1 VSLFSFF
8 FFDVRDLAPFVSKD
22 VTSTARRRVVD
33 AALFLAH
40 ESCAPCTRFNIHNT
54 TIGRVRILGEG
65 ERVWAGA
72 VSPASGTSEK
82 KTITRM
88 REMNTTRFES

>member
-33 AALFLAH
+33 AALFSRARVVR
-40 ESCAPCTRFNIHNT
+40 AMY
-54 TIGRVRILGEG
+54 TIQH
-65 ERVWAGA
+65 
-72 VSPASGTSEK
+72 T
-82 KTITRM
+82 
-88 REMNTTRFES
+88 